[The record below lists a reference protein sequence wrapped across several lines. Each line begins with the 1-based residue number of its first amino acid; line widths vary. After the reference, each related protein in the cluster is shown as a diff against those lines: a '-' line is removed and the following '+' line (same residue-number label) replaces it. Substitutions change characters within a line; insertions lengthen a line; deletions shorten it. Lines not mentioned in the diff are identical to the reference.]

1 MPTQNNAD
9 WRSKIARLLARG
21 VLYLFLIVLIAIA
34 SMRWINPLTS
44 SVIVQHNI
52 QARVDGGR
60 LVNQQWV
67 NWKSISPQFPLAVL
81 AAEDQRFP
89 SHYGIDFTELKNAI
103 RQGASRGASTITQQV
118 AKNLFL
124 WQSRSYLRKVL
135 EAAMAVYIDLVWGKQ
150 RVLEIYMN
158 VAYFG
163 ANIYGVEAASQEFF
177 NKKASEL
184 NRYEAARLA
193 AVLPNPR
200 RYSAQNA
207 SAYIIDRQHWIMGQM
222 EQLGG
227 TAFIKNL

>member
-1 MPTQNNAD
+1 M
-9 WRSKIARLLARG
+9 
-21 VLYLFLIVLIAIA
+21 VLIAVT
-34 SMRWINPLTS
+34 SLRWIDPSSS

-52 QARVDGGR
+52 QARSGGAKIVEQRWVD
-60 LVNQQWV
+60 WE
-67 NWKSISPQFPLAVL
+67 SISPQVPLAIL

-89 SHYGIDFTELKNAI
+89 SHYGIDFTELKNAV
-103 RQGASRGASTITQQV
+103 RQGAQRGASTITQQV

-124 WQSRSYLRKVL
+124 WQGRSYFRKTL
-135 EAAMAVYIDLVWGKQ
+135 EAAIALYIDLVWGKK

-163 ANIYGVEAASQEFF
+163 ANFYGVEAASQAYFGKSA
-177 NKKASEL
+177 NQI

-200 RYSAQNA
+200 RYSALNA
-207 SAYIIDRQHWIMGQM
+207 STYIVDRQNWIMGQM

-227 TAFIKNL
+227 TDFIKTL

>member
-1 MPTQNNAD
+1 LPKQNNAT
-9 WRSKIARLLARG
+9 WSSKIVRRLARG

-34 SMRWINPLTS
+34 SMRWINPVTS
-44 SVIVQHNI
+44 SVIVQHNM
-52 QARVDGGR
+52 QARAEGGS

-67 NWKSISPQFPLAVL
+67 NWKSVSPQLPLAVL

-103 RQGASRGASTITQQV
+103 RQGANRGASTITQQV

-124 WQSRSYLRKVL
+124 WQSRSYFRKML
-135 EAAMAVYIDLVWGKQ
+135 EAATALYIDLVWGKR

-158 VAYFG
+158 IAYFG
-163 ANIYGVEAASQEFF
+163 ANIYGVEAASQVFF

-184 NRYEAARLA
+184 NRYEASRLA
-193 AVLPNPR
+193 AVLPNPQ

>member
-1 MPTQNNAD
+1 
-9 WRSKIARLLARG
+9 
-21 VLYLFLIVLIAIA
+21 
-34 SMRWINPLTS
+34 MRWINPLTS